1 MLNAALSV
9 AAHHKDLARKTQ
21 VTAPVPFANL
31 AAQQSELAEQ
41 CKALFPPPPPPPAPV
56 EPVEVPPTEEAA
68 EVPGESDPP
77 ALAEPEPQPE
87 IEPEP
92 EPLVEKVVPDPVPP
106 APDPHPNIGK
116 AYRHLVEA
124 AAKLKAG
131 DRDAAITSQNQA
143 ADALRYFILEYALKY
158 VDVPPP
164 APPADPAP
172 SEDAEPDDSELQLF
186 LPGALTG
193 ERPKGGRLEWQVL
206 GRRDRAA
213 LNENFARELPLEY
226 REILKDYYEQL
237 TE

>member
-1 MLNAALSV
+1 MIEVPEDACPFDV
-9 AAHHKDLARKTQ
+9 AESESDIEPGLAPE
-21 VTAPVPFANL
+21 PVI
-31 AAQQSELAEQ
+31 EEVV
-41 CKALFPPPPPPPAPV
+41 PAP
-56 EPVEVPPTEEAA
+56 T
-68 EVPGESDPP
+68 
-77 ALAEPEPQPE
+77 L
-87 IEPEP
+87 
-92 EPLVEKVVPDPVPP
+92 P
-106 APDPHPNIGK
+106 APEPHPNIGK
-116 AYRHLVEA
+116 AHRHLAEA
-124 AAKLKAG
+124 AAKLESG

-172 SEDAEPDDSELQLF
+172 SDDAEPDDSELQLF

-193 ERPKGGRLEWQVL
+193 KRPKGGRLEWQVL

-226 REILKDYYEQL
+226 REILKDYYERL